1 MNATHGRMVKKR
13 VIIDTNCWISF
24 LIGKR
29 LSMLVPLLTEEQ
41 VNIVLCEEL
50 IGEIEDVTS
59 RPKFAK
65 YFPADEVKSLL
76 SFLRLRCTMVEPTCD
91 VEMCRDAADDY
102 LLSLAKTSKAHY
114 LVTGDKD
121 LLVIGKI
128 GNCQIVDPTTFEN
141 IILAAS

>member
-1 MNATHGRMVKKR
+1 MSKKR
-13 VIIDTNCWISF
+13 VILDTNCWISF

-29 LSMLVPLLTEEQ
+29 LSSLVPLLTEGK
-41 VNIVLCEEL
+41 VDIILCEEL

-65 YFPADEVKSLL
+65 YFPPNEVKSLL
-76 SFLRLRCTMVEPTCD
+76 SFLRLRCVKVEPSCN
-91 VEMCRDAADDY
+91 VKMCRDAADDY

-121 LLVIGKI
+121 LLVLGKI
-128 GNCQIVDPTTFEN
+128 ENCKIVDPTTFES
-141 IILAAS
+141 IALAKS